1 VISRRFD
8 QKEAVKRIEEDGN
21 NAKDDD
27 GNLFLAEADEFD
39 ILEVAH
45 ILPHSLTK
53 GNANPQ
59 LACIVLQDDLLS

>member
-1 VISRRFD
+1 M
-8 QKEAVKRIEEDGN
+8 EEDGN

-53 GNANPQ
+53 GNANSQ